1 MIPATMTAAMREA
14 MRTATYPSS
23 QWRNFLIDL
32 YLLADKLLDPISAN
46 MAIDELTSLFEK
58 RDRYLDSE
66 LVGYAYDRTT
76 ADSPLRRLIRDYSM
90 IDELSMPLNVE
101 HYKKSKFPYDF
112 ISDIMFKLLNTNR
125 NNANVRLRKVYFR
138 KSLQPSRYH
147 QVVDQ
152 VPADAAETAVASNS
166 MEEGE

>member
-1 MIPATMTAAMREA
+1 
-14 MRTATYPSS
+14 
-23 QWRNFLIDL
+23 
-32 YLLADKLLDPISAN
+32 
-46 MAIDELTSLFEK
+46 
-58 RDRYLDSE
+58 
-66 LVGYAYDRTT
+66 
-76 ADSPLRRLIRDYSM
+76 LRRLIRDYSM